1 MKKTYIGTKTVK
13 AEPMSAECANSM
25 GYRAPT
31 KLMGTMGYEVECEDG
46 YKSWCP
52 KEVIE
57 KHYKVAETYLDR
69 MKIEHAD
76 LAERIEK
83 LSEAIDCPADECV
96 KKFGAQQ
103 FMLMSLQF
111 NYMILYANILA
122 KRIEL
127 AMSNGNTNENANE

>member
-1 MKKTYIGTKTVK
+1 MKKTFIGTKTVK

-25 GYRAPT
+25 GYKVPT
-31 KLMGTMGYEVECEDG
+31 ELMGTMGYEVEYEDG

-52 KEVIE
+52 KDVLEN
-57 KHYKVAETYLDR
+57 HYKVAETYIDR
-69 MKIEHAD
+69 MKIEYAD
-76 LAERIEK
+76 LTERAEK

-111 NYMILYANILA
+111 SYMTSYAIALQQRIQLA
-122 KRIEL
+122 L
-127 AMSNGNTNENANE
+127 SHQNGNK